1 MTQGK
6 AAGGGLRFVPLTV
19 RAASDFVREHHRH
32 NPVVVGARSAIGLE
46 LDGLLVGVGLIGN
59 PKARALAAD
68 RFCAEAVRV
77 CTSPAAPKGSS
88 GKINARLK
96 RIWQLHG
103 GVRWVTYNRADESGA
118 SMRGAGLR
126 PVAKVRGRQWSC
138 ASRPRA
144 ENDVCDKTR
153 WEAELSAIPA

>member
-6 AAGGGLRFVPLTV
+6 AAGGGLRFVPISI
-19 RAASDFVREHHRH
+19 ADAKAFVRQHHRH
-32 NPVVVGARSAIGLE
+32 NPACTGARTAIALE
-46 LDGLLVGVGLIGN
+46 CDGALVGVGLLGN
-59 PKARALAAD
+59 PKARKLAED

-77 CTSPAAPKGSS
+77 CTSTDAPKGSS

-103 GVRWVTYNRADESGA
+103 GIRWVSYNRADESGA
-118 SMRGAGLR
+118 SMRGAGLE
-126 PVAKVRGRQWSC
+126 PVAKVKGRQWSC

-144 ENDVCDKTR
+144 ANDVADKVR
-153 WEAELSAIPA
+153 WEAALSRIPA